1 MSPRPLLLALLLT
14 LRSCADG
21 DAILQASNVTS
32 ETFSSTDI
40 KAVSTDGATPTNITN
55 SANSIVLGSSTI
67 QATTNMV
74 TLTSTRQ
81 AVTSVITPTSIT
93 EAATDVV
100 MSSKIT
106 QATTSMDIATNTTGS
121 VSSMVSHNTEEK
133 ISSSLN
139 STPNNQLIQR
149 STEPG
154 GVSTNQGTA
163 TLASDSISVI
173 TKTFGTS
180 GATSAQVP
188 DSSTS
193 GNGSQG
199 TDLTTE
205 SHSSHVTPSEPVGQ
219 ETSIDSRS
227 TRSSATISG
236 HDYNTEISAM
246 VSLSTDEK
254 TSSFFSSSPT
264 HRLTRETTQDKITI
278 DQGSGTT
285 YTIQPI
291 TSPNTAA
298 ERLTTPF
305 TAVTG
310 RSSALPDSTSPQLT
324 SNTRTSA
331 STSDSTGLTVSHD
344 SGTSAMNTD
353 SASRTTRVQSTFTPV
368 PGGTNMTTVLPPES
382 TFFLTSS
389 SQSNPTNSSAVT
401 TSITNPTFT
410 SAPIETATTVFN
422 STANL
427 PVSPTLPTLP
437 GSTSTGSAV
446 TTSSMASTLFTLPT
460 LPGSTFTGSAVTT
473 SSMASTLFTS
483 VNTRV
488 TTSSIS
494 SPPMSDLTTALS
506 TQGNTV
512 QSTVN
517 TTLAANPSSTE
528 VQSTVKS
535 TVPTLGQSTKSISTA
550 AKPTENITTT
560 TIQQTVNMTST
571 TVTSTQSATTLQ
583 PTVSSTIN
591 TTTVPPTFSVTSE
604 SSSTT
609 KFQTII
615 TTFRPTA
622 NSTMNATT
630 TTSRPTVS
638 STVNATTTTSRPMI
652 SSTVNATTTTSRP
665 TISSTMNA
673 TITTSRP
680 MISSTVNATTTTPRP
695 TVNSTVYATTTTFR
709 PTVNSTVNAT
719 TTTSGPMVNFTST
732 FEPTKSPPADFCT
745 TCPLGSSCVNLTCQ
759 CLPGTY
765 FNNQTQTCENARV
778 FSGELHINSS
788 FQADMANQ
796 SSQQFKDM
804 AGKITNALQKAL
816 RGQPGYVSSSVLQLR
831 QGSVVATVVNAFQ
844 INSDATDE
852 STASA
857 IKQAIEACT
866 GNCDTV
872 FSQADFTAIP
882 LCSLSPG
889 PCQVETTVCASQDG
903 KPKCTCRDGFIRNE
917 YSQKSCTAC
926 PPGQQAAGD
935 VCVACPFG
943 YSGFNC
949 NDSAL
954 LAVVVISCV
963 LGGTLL
969 ILVLGLLLYFCV
981 TCRRTNKNQD
991 YDSPYTSEDLRG
1003 SWPTQGVVSIPRASA
1018 NPNPAFQNS
1027 GSMLEMT
1034 AAGSTHSLVDNRGG
1048 TNGMTGS
1055 YDVNPPED
1063 MRTFK
1068 SQTPSRYSYLV
1079 QGHENPYFLPGDE
1092 RRST

>member
-278 DQGSGTT
+278 DQGS
-285 YTIQPI
+285 
-291 TSPNTAA
+291 
-298 ERLTTPF
+298 
-305 TAVTG
+305 
-310 RSSALPDSTSPQLT
+310 
-324 SNTRTSA
+324 
-331 STSDSTGLTVSHD
+331 
-344 SGTSAMNTD
+344 
-353 SASRTTRVQSTFTPV
+353 
-368 PGGTNMTTVLPPES
+368 
-382 TFFLTSS
+382 
-389 SQSNPTNSSAVT
+389 
-401 TSITNPTFT
+401 
-410 SAPIETATTVFN
+410 
-422 STANL
+422 
-427 PVSPTLPTLP
+427 
-437 GSTSTGSAV
+437 
-446 TTSSMASTLFTLPT
+446 
-460 LPGSTFTGSAVTT
+460 
-473 SSMASTLFTS
+473 
-483 VNTRV
+483 
-488 TTSSIS
+488 
-494 SPPMSDLTTALS
+494 
-506 TQGNTV
+506 GNTV

-1048 TNGMTGS
+1048 TNGMFRKIRSKTGS